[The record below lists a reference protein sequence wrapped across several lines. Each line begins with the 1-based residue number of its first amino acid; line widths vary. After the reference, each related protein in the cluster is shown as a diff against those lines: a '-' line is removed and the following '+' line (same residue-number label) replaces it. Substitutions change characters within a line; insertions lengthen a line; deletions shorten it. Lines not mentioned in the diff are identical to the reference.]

1 MTLRILF
8 FILLLLALDFYV
20 FQAFKFAFRNTSLPM
35 QKFVFIAFWS
45 LTVFSISVLLAMLI
59 WDWSTWPKV
68 IKTYA
73 GAMVFIITFSKLFII
88 IFLLTD
94 DIFRVVKW
102 AYDKIFSSSTPLAEG
117 AVPAVLKQG
126 ISRSD
131 FLVRSGLIVASLPF
145 IGLIWGMVKGAY
157 DYQVKNIKLNLAN
170 LPKSFHGYKIVQISD
185 LHVGSFVS
193 KEPLEEAVRIINE
206 QNADIILFTGDLVN
220 NRSDELNI
228 HKAALSKLKA
238 KHGVFSTLGNHD
250 YGDYVKWDSDE
261 LKREN
266 LQTLIDGHREMGW
279 DILMDEHRHIEKD
292 GEKITL
298 IGVQNYS
305 MHLRFPK
312 YGSLPKATK
321 NIAYSDFNI
330 LLSHDP
336 SHWRGEVI
344 QDFPQID
351 LMLAGHTH
359 GFQFGVDLPNFKWS
373 PVQYVYKE
381 WAGLYTEGK
390 QQMYVNRGLGFL
402 GYPGRVGILPEI
414 TVFELHKA

>member
-1 MTLRILF
+1 
-8 FILLLLALDFYV
+8 
-20 FQAFKFAFRNTSLPM
+20 M

-117 AVPAVLKQG
+117 TVPAVLKQG

-131 FLVRSGLIVASLPF
+131 FLVRSGLIAASLPF

>member
-1 MTLRILF
+1 
-8 FILLLLALDFYV
+8 
-20 FQAFKFAFRNTSLPM
+20 M

-102 AYDKIFSSSTPLAEG
+102 AYDKIFSSTTPLAEG

>member
-1 MTLRILF
+1 
-8 FILLLLALDFYV
+8 
-20 FQAFKFAFRNTSLPM
+20 M

>member
-102 AYDKIFSSSTPLAEG
+102 AYDKIFSSTTPLAEG